1 MLQVCVVVGVLLFFV
16 YMYYCMDHLHFNVV
30 NVYAKLG
37 SSHAQHHVAHK
48 YLHGKFQRR

>member
-1 MLQVCVVVGVLLFFV
+1 MQVCVVVGVLLFFV